1 MDRALSHMRLGNRRP
16 WVSCSSNW
24 RAQMWLNSSTVNI
37 AAIMKSGRS
46 EVRIL
51 RKANFFPPN

>member
-1 MDRALSHMRLGNRRP
+1 MDRAPSHMRLGNRRP

-24 RAQMWLNSSTVNI
+24 DTWLWSNGSTVNI
-37 AAIMKSGRS
+37 ATFIISGRA

-51 RKANFFPPN
+51 RKANFFSS